1 MIPKY
6 PPPFVIHETCLAS
19 FSFGVSAKTDFK
31 GNDCPDKIFQAKIR
45 NNFLFYFGIRN
56 SLDIFFQHKLVR
68 LTRPHSPLGGGN
80 NCSQKCGLNSITRY
94 IRNNNTVS
102 FWVKSNL
109 VKLEASYTAILPYC
123 ACSLDQLMNTNI
135 MNTNT
140 MN

>member
-68 LTRPHSPLGGGN
+68 LTRPHSPLGGG
-80 NCSQKCGLNSITRY
+80 IT
-94 IRNNNTVS
+94 V
-102 FWVKSNL
+102 VKSVDSTPSLGTSEITTQFLFGSNP
-109 VKLEASYTAILPYC
+109 IL
-123 ACSLDQLMNTNI
+123 
-135 MNTNT
+135 
-140 MN
+140 